1 MIYLKTITDRKMKR
15 EIRFRGRDKDGNW
28 VFGNLIHRVAKEHD
42 SFYILPCVRN
52 LARTPN
58 CHPLGGV
65 QVEADTIGQYTGLKD
80 DNEREIFEGDI
91 LVNKDDPFLK
101 VIEYDPY
108 EARFTAISNE
118 EYSYPVERKVKFQ
131 FGISQE
137 WIESGK
143 KRIVGNIY
151 DNPELLTLKEQDQ

>member
-1 MIYLKTITDRKMKR
+1 MRKIK
-15 EIRFRGRDKDGNW
+15 FRGKDNDGNW
-28 VFGNLIHRVAKEHD
+28 VFGDLIHGVAEKRD
-42 SFYILPCVRN
+42 YLYILPCVQN
-52 LARTPN
+52 LAGIPN
-58 CHPLGGV
+58 CHPLDGV
-65 QVEADTIGQYTGLKD
+65 QVEVDTIGQYTGLKD
-80 DNEREIFEGDI
+80 SEGREIFEGDI

-101 VIEYDPY
+101 VIQYSPD

-143 KRIVGNIY
+143 KKIVGNIH
-151 DNPELLTLKEQDQ
+151 DNPELLTSKEQDQ

>member
-1 MIYLKTITDRKMKR
+1 MKR
-15 EIRFRGRDKDGNW
+15 EVKFRGKDKDGNW
-28 VFGNLIHRVAKEHD
+28 VFGDLIHGVAEKRD
-42 SFYILPCVRN
+42 YLYILPCVQN
-52 LARTPN
+52 LAGIPN
-58 CHPLGGV
+58 RHPLDGV

-143 KRIVGNIY
+143 KKIVGNIY
-151 DNPELLTLKEQDQ
+151 DNPELLTLKEQEQ